1 MVYQVSKAYKGYYQV
16 SIEGF
21 ENSFTVEHLN
31 GRWVLKD
38 SSFYIVEFYT
48 TKKEAVEVAKIMLA
62 GAFNS
67 Y

>member
-1 MVYQVSKAYKGYYQV
+1 MNYQVSKAYKGYYQV